1 VSRIIDTEVNSQVR
15 SFSGDRDQWPH
26 RVRTPRVIVIGAG
39 VGGLASA
46 ISLASRGAEVTL
58 LDGAERP
65 GGKLREL
72 SGGVDAGPTVF
83 TMRFVFDQL
92 FAAAGTT
99 LERHLTLRPLDL
111 LARHAWNHNET
122 LDLFAD
128 VDRSADAIGG
138 FAGAAEAAGYRAF
151 RARAA
156 HVHRV
161 LDAAF
166 MQAQKPTALSLTAG
180 AGLAD
185 MWRIAPFSTLWRS
198 LGGYF
203 RDPRLRQL
211 FGRYATYSGSSP
223 FQAPATLMLIADVEH
238 QGVWTIDG
246 GMARLAEAMTRL
258 AVERGTAVRAN
269 ARVAEIL
276 TRDGRA
282 SGVRLADGERIDADA
297 VICAA
302 DVAALSTGLLGPD
315 VTRAVP
321 RPRIARRSLSAV
333 TWTVST
339 TTGGFPLSRHN
350 VFFSRDYAAEFDAIF
365 RRRALP
371 AEPTVYVCA
380 QDRGDG
386 DTTAAMDGPERLLI
400 LINAPANGDHH
411 SFTAAEFEQCET
423 ATFGVLSRCGLTLD
437 RGGATVTTP
446 SEFARM
452 FPATGGALYG
462 QAVHGPMAA
471 FRRPG
476 ARSAIPGLY
485 LAGGSVHP
493 GPGLPM
499 AALSGRLAAD
509 AMFQDLTSA

>member
-1 VSRIIDTEVNSQVR
+1 MRSR
-15 SFSGDRDQWPH
+15 P
-26 RVRTPRVIVIGAG
+26 
-39 VGGLASA
+39 LAH
-46 ISLASRGAEVTL
+46 EVTL

-72 SGGVDAGPTVF
+72 SGGIDAGPTVF
-83 TMRFVFDQL
+83 TMRFVFDRL

-138 FAGAAEAAGYRAF
+138 FAGAVEAAGYRAF

-166 MQAQKPTALSLTAG
+166 MQAQKPTVLSLTAG

-223 FQAPATLMLIADVEH
+223 FEAPATLMLIADVEH

-258 AVERGTAVRAN
+258 AVERGNRGARECPRGGNPDSATDARA
-269 ARVAEIL
+269 ACDWLI
-276 TRDGRA
+276 
-282 SGVRLADGERIDADA
+282 GERIDADA

-321 RPRIARRSLSAV
+321 TAPHRPKVAVRRDLDGIHDHRRLSV
-333 TWTVST
+333 V
-339 TTGGFPLSRHN
+339 
-350 VFFSRDYAAEFDAIF
+350 
-365 RRRALP
+365 
-371 AEPTVYVCA
+371 
-380 QDRGDG
+380 
-386 DTTAAMDGPERLLI
+386 
-400 LINAPANGDHH
+400 AP
-411 SFTAAEFEQCET
+411 
-423 ATFGVLSRCGLTLD
+423 
-437 RGGATVTTP
+437 
-446 SEFARM
+446 
-452 FPATGGALYG
+452 
-462 QAVHGPMAA
+462 
-471 FRRPG
+471 
-476 ARSAIPGLY
+476 
-485 LAGGSVHP
+485 
-493 GPGLPM
+493 
-499 AALSGRLAAD
+499 
-509 AMFQDLTSA
+509 